1 MEAPHNWSFAVIKRW
16 SCCNRDCRLSKSP
29 VEWAWTGVA
38 CVGGKPPTAN
48 KVAVAFRPSP
58 RRVDRHD

>member
-1 MEAPHNWSFAVIKRW
+1 MEAQSNWNVAVIKQW
-16 SCCNRDCRLSKSP
+16 SCSNRDCHPSRSHA
-29 VEWAWTGVA
+29 EWVLTVAA

-48 KVAVAFRPSP
+48 KVAVAFRPNP